1 MISRAF
7 RYVKISCGGSAIN
20 TWGHGRK
27 YYFIFYGSPSGG
39 FSELC
44 AAPSGKVT
52 ELLAVL
58 VGEIY
63 PFIQLGGLE
72 Q

>member
-1 MISRAF
+1 MA
-7 RYVKISCGGSAIN
+7 SATIKR
-20 TWGHGRK
+20 TCH
-27 YYFIFYGSPSGG
+27 FFYGSPSGG
-39 FSELC
+39 LSEPC